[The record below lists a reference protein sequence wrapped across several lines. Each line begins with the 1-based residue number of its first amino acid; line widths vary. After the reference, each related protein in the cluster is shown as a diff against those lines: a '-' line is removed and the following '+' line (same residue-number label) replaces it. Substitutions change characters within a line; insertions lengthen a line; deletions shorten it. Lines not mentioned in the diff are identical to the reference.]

1 MHLAPSVLRDF
12 LTCLF
17 MELQVPR
24 HDAEIVA
31 GHLVLSS
38 QMGIDSHGLLRV
50 AQYVEMLEQGE
61 IKPAAP
67 MVVVRES
74 PACVV
79 VDYGWN
85 FGQVACQDVMERAMD
100 RASACGVAT
109 GVAVH
114 CTHAGRLGHYLETA
128 AERGY
133 LALGYCNSGR
143 HGHWVAPFGG
153 REGRLATN
161 PIAFAAPSRHGPLI
175 VSDFSTAA
183 IPEGKLRILQQE
195 GKEAPSGC
203 IIDAE
208 GKSIIDP
215 NAFYGPP
222 RGAILPFGGPAGYRG
237 FALGILVEIMGG
249 LLGGQST
256 TEASLG
262 NGVSFTVYDPEH
274 FTGKERFVD
283 LVDTMADYLRSSP
296 PDAHS
301 NGVLLPGEREH
312 LARVRCEREGIEVTP
327 ATWQPIVRCAEKYQ
341 ISLPTALP

>member
-1 MHLAPSVLRDF
+1 MKYAPHDLRDF
-12 LTCLF
+12 LVELF
-17 MELQVPR
+17 IKLKVSRREAQ
-24 HDAEIVA
+24 IVA

-38 QMGIDSHGLLRV
+38 QSGIDSHGLLRV
-50 AQYVEMLEQGE
+50 AQYVEMLEEGD
-61 IKPAAP
+61 IKPGAP
-67 MVVVRES
+67 AVVMKES
-74 PACVV
+74 AACVV

-85 FGQVACQDVMERAMD
+85 FGQVACEDVMERAMT
-100 RASACGVAT
+100 RAADGGVAT

-128 AERGY
+128 ADRGY
-133 LALGYCNSGR
+133 LAVGYCNSGR

-161 PIAFAAPSRHGPLI
+161 PLAFAAPSRQGPLI

-195 GKEAPSGC
+195 GKAAPSGC
-203 IIDAE
+203 IINAE
-208 GKSIIDP
+208 GKATTDP

-222 RGAILPFGGPAGYRG
+222 RGAILPFGGPTGYRG

-256 TEASLG
+256 TEPSPG

-274 FTGKERFVD
+274 FAGKERFLD
-283 LVDTMADYLRSSP
+283 LVDAMADYLKSSP
-296 PDAHS
+296 PDANGS
-301 NGVLLPGEREH
+301 GVLLPGEREH
-312 LARVRCEREGIEVTP
+312 RTRVRCEAEGIGVTRE
-327 ATWQPIVRCAEKYQ
+327 TWEPIVRCADKYEV
-341 ISLPTALP
+341 ALPPALA